1 MVGVLREGLR
11 SVGEEAL
18 PSSKSVCSILPIA
31 RHCDGPGS
39 FGISASFV
47 RLIEEESFAHAPMLA
62 RLVSPLRR
70 SQARSSKKAILP
82 EGEGATMGSRVRG
95 VLVIVV
101 SWCRMQQA
109 REVSEIV
116 LKV

>member
-18 PSSKSVCSILPIA
+18 PSSKSACSILPIA
-31 RHCDGPGS
+31 RRHCDGPGF

-47 RLIEEESFAHAPMLA
+47 RLIENEYFAHATMLA

-70 SQARSSKKAILP
+70 SQARSSKKVIVP
-82 EGEGATMGSRVRG
+82 EGEGGSHG
-95 VLVIVV
+95 LY
-101 SWCRMQQA
+101 SP
-109 REVSEIV
+109 
-116 LKV
+116 